1 MADERFLIVRL
12 SSLGD
17 VIHALPV
24 LAALRDTFLRARIDW
39 LIDKRW
45 QPLLAGNPDLNETI
59 VMNGGSIRE
68 FFRCSKQLREEKYT
82 AVLDV
87 QGLYKSAILARRAPA
102 AQRIGFSWSFAREGA
117 ASLFYSQKVKPSG
130 THIVDQNRA
139 LAQAAGARLDEVR
152 FPLFVS
158 SESQGT
164 IDQLLRSASIERYI
178 VLSPG
183 GGWRYKRWPVERFG
197 ALAEK
202 LFDAHRY
209 RIIVNVGPGEFE
221 IGEAVIG
228 NAGLAMPIMVQY
240 ELPELKALLMRADLV
255 VAGDSGPLHLAAALG
270 TPVIG
275 LYGPTDPARNG
286 PYGGKDIVIR
296 HASNDDTTHDREDSD
311 SEAMLAITIDEVFA
325 AVEERLQ
332 RKAQEKQEKAQGS
345 AKRTLAHGSGSSR

>member
-17 VIHALPV
+17 VIHTLPV

-39 LIDKRW
+39 LIDRRW
-45 QPLLAGNPDLNETI
+45 QPLLEGNPDLNETI
-59 VMNGGSIRE
+59 VLNGGSVRE
-68 FFRCSKQLREEKYT
+68 FFRCAKLLREEQYT

-87 QGLYKSAILARRAPA
+87 QGLYKSALLARRVQSK
-102 AQRIGFSWSFAREGA
+102 QRIGFAWSFAREAA
-117 ASLFYSQKVKPSG
+117 ASLFYSQKVTPEGS
-130 THIVDQNRA
+130 HIVDQNLS
-139 LAQAAGARLDEVR
+139 LAKAAGARIEGVR

-183 GGWRYKRWPVERFG
+183 GGWRYKRWPAERYG
-197 ALAEK
+197 ELAQR

-209 RIIVNVGPGEFE
+209 RIIVNCGPGEFE
-221 IGEAVIG
+221 IGEAVLAS
-228 NAGLAMPIMVQY
+228 AGIAMPIMVQY
-240 ELPELKALLMRADLV
+240 ELPELKALLMRADVV
-255 VAGDSGPLHLAAALG
+255 VAGDSGPLHLAGALG

-286 PYGGKDIVIR
+286 PYGGKNIVIR
-296 HASNDDTTHDREDSD
+296 HASDEDTTHDREDSD
-311 SEAMLAITIDEVFA
+311 SEAMLSITVDEVFA
-325 AVEERLQ
+325 AVEEGLQ
-332 RKAQEKQEKAQGS
+332 KKAQETARES
-345 AKRTLAHGSGSSR
+345 EKRTRAHGSGST